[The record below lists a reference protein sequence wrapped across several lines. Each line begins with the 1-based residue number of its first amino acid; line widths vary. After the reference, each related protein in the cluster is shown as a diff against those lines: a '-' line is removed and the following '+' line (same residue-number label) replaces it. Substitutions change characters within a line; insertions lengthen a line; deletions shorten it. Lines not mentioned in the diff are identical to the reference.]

1 MFFKTKV
8 NIPEEKDW
16 LKTVP
21 ATVCYSSIFATVQY
35 SNQDIRDK
43 TYHAIY
49 NELYIY
55 IKTILS
61 KTLTCIL
68 NSKTNL
74 SDATPLSEA
83 WDDFCVVF
91 GVAKYSYLLMYKT
104 KS

>member
-1 MFFKTKV
+1 M
-8 NIPEEKDW
+8 PEEKDW
-16 LKTVP
+16 LKRVP
-21 ATVCYSSIFATVQY
+21 ATFAAVQY

-49 NELYIY
+49 NELYIS

-83 WDDFCVVF
+83 CDDFCVVF
-91 GVAKYSYLLMYKT
+91 GVVKYSYLLMYKT
-104 KS
+104 

>member
-21 ATVCYSSIFATVQY
+21 ATFATVQY

-55 IKTILS
+55 IKTILL

-74 SDATPLSEA
+74 SDAIPLSEA
-83 WDDFCVVF
+83 CDDFCVVF
-91 GVAKYSYLLMYKT
+91 RGCKIFIFTYV
-104 KS
+104 